1 MSITA
6 EKVHAHLKYA
16 LRLDPDGVHVTEVAD
31 VIELEVVGSRSL
43 VEESLYWLKQN
54 QEPTYDQG
62 LFGLFHKPHTF
73 DPAHRAGGVSLSDLE
88 REIGRMLVTLG

>member
-6 EKVHAHLKYA
+6 EQVHAHLKHA
-16 LRLDPDGVHVTEVAD
+16 LRLDPDQVHVTEVAD
-31 VIELEVVGSRSL
+31 VIELEVIGSRSL
-43 VEESLYWLKQN
+43 VEEALYWLKQN

-62 LFGLFHKPHTF
+62 LSGLFHKPDTF